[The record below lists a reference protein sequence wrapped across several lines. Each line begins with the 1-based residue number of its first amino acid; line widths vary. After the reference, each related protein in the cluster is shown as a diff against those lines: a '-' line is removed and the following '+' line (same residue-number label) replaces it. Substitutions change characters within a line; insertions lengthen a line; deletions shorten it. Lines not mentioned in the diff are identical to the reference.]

1 MACEY
6 SSLLDYL
13 RHFNGQDPIN
23 SVVCPYTSDAGAGM
37 GMPLFALFVIGV
49 IFLALSIRAQHP
61 GPILV
66 AGILSIGLFA
76 TALPGQA
83 AQIAA
88 LVLFF
93 GLAGIIMYIYQRA
106 QSAL

>member
-6 SSLLDYL
+6 GSLLDYL
-13 RHFNGQDPIN
+13 RHFNGQDPIRA
-23 SVVCPYTSDAGAGM
+23 VVCPYTSDAGAGM
-37 GMPLFALFVIGV
+37 GMPLFGLFVIGG
-49 IFLALSIRAQHP
+49 IFLALGVRAQHP

-76 TALPGQA
+76 AALPGQA
-83 AQIAA
+83 AQITA

-93 GLAGIIMYIYQRA
+93 GLAGVILYIYQRS